1 MKNLESRRRLTS
13 NSWVQLW
20 NEQLLTPA
28 SAALAMS
35 WRLAPAS
42 HKPQKTALEVERERE
57 RQTQV
62 VSLEIGSR
70 TANTAVVAARMSFA
84 YVLY

>member
-1 MKNLESRRRLTS
+1 MLFERGTKKGQNLQSACMYKYNISIIIYNVKSRRLTS

-57 RQTQV
+57 TNT
-62 VSLEIGSR
+62 GS
-70 TANTAVVAARMSFA
+70 
-84 YVLY
+84 